1 MNNSFIDLLDAAV
14 MINNTRE
21 MINIVHKKVLKAIKF
36 LSIPHRYREASEM
49 H

>member
-1 MNNSFIDLLDAAV
+1 MINSFIDLLDAAV

-21 MINIVHKKVLKAIKF
+21 MINTVHEKLLKAINF
-36 LSIPHRYREASEM
+36 LLIPNRCIDASEM